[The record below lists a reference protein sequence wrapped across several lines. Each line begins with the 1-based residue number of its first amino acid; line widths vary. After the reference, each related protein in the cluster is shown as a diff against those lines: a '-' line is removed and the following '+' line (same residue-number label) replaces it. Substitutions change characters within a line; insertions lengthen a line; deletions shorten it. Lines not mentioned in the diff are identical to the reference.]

1 MKDKKKLDVL
11 LKVIQRIYDKNTEM
25 QEVIDAMML
34 EVCTEEGVSPEKI
47 FFYFAFFCCCLF
59 DNSYSRKNLN
69 KSVEDIKNN
78 LWKL

>member
-47 FFYFAFFCCCLF
+47 IFILHFFAVAFLIIAILE
-59 DNSYSRKNLN
+59 K
-69 KSVEDIKNN
+69 I
-78 LWKL
+78 